1 MIAAFNQPNTKTMN
15 QNINSEVL
23 ISVLTKQNKGLN
35 NLVKMQQEQID
46 IYKKQVEAYQVQEE
60 NTLKLMQTYT
70 EKDKMQDALNANVA
84 NFVKLSNEHVEKLEK
99 IVEEKDKQIIGLKEA
114 IEQLKSYT
122 PEDSE

>member
-1 MIAAFNQPNTKTMN
+1 MN

-84 NFVKLSNEHVEKLEK
+84 NFVKLSNEQVEKLEK
-99 IVEEKDKQIIGLKEA
+99 IVEERDKQIIELKAA

-122 PEDSE
+122 PEASE